1 MKSQII
7 KNEQESAEIAYPILM
22 QDTTFGAVVLF
33 NSENEGIVVHGVGN
47 YKMGDQCSHWTATNK
62 EYWKKFQ
69 GTIEISN

>member
-1 MKSQII
+1 MKSKII
-7 KNEQESAEIAYPILM
+7 KEIQKSEQITYPVLM

-33 NSENEGIVVHGVGN
+33 SSENKGVVVHGMGN
-47 YKMGDQCSHWTATNK
+47 YKMGYHYSHWTATNK